1 MPRDLSAA
9 KHNMSITLNGAIF
22 VWPSCRSQA
31 AAAAAFLNIW
41 SLFNLGG
48 EGLDLLL
55 SLVNSTLV
63 LKLILQQYAWT
74 NRLVQIYA
82 LETLVGDSQPV
93 VELPVSLSA
102 RVVGLQSANN

>member
-1 MPRDLSAA
+1 MPHDLSSA

-22 VWPSCRSQA
+22 VWPSCRSQ

-55 SLVNSTLV
+55 SLVNSMPV

-74 NRLVQIYA
+74 NRLVQIYT
-82 LETLVGDSQPV
+82 LETLVSDSQPD